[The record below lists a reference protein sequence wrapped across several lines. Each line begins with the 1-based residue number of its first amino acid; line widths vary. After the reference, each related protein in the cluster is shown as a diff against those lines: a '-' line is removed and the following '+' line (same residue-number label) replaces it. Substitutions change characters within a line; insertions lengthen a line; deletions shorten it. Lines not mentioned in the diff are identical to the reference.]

1 MKVDPDALEFVE
13 FPRGRLPFNITRRQF
28 FKSMLTEVEVRAG
41 TRGGGDGWKLAEVG
55 AWTDAQLSR
64 VVPVVNPGIK
74 IIIMNEFVFGVQPC
88 GKPKKLFQI
97 SSTACRIFNEFDG
110 MANIDEI
117 ADTYARSEGWDF
129 QYSFAY
135 VRGVFLT
142 LVLKGICSLR

>member
-1 MKVDPDALEFVE
+1 MRVDPDDTEFVE

-55 AWTDAQLSR
+55 EWTDAQLST
-64 VVPVVNPGIK
+64 VVPVVIPGIK
-74 IIIMNEFVFGVQPC
+74 IMIENDYVFGRQPS
-88 GKPKKLFQI
+88 GKSKKLFKI

-117 ADTYARSEGWDF
+117 ADTFARSEDWDPH
-129 QYSFAY
+129 YSFAF